1 MTEETLE
8 QLRQDRDAYK
18 QAYENM
24 CVFYKQLVLA
34 NQKLAASREAV
45 EHSVQSDE
53 KPCPLNHRELIDIG
67 VDVCPECNEDT
78 AFRR

>member
-1 MTEETLE
+1 MTETLE

-34 NQKLAASREAV
+34 NQRLAASHEAV
-45 EHSVQSDE
+45 EHRVQSDGALRAPTTE
-53 KPCPLNHRELIDIG
+53 ELDALTELG
-67 VDVCPECNEDT
+67 KLKRF
-78 AFRR
+78 A